1 MRADCVIRE
10 HAMGDETPRQLG
22 RYELIRRI
30 AVGGMG
36 EIYLAR
42 VRGTAGFEKTVIIK
56 TILPHLAEEETF
68 VDKFL
73 DEGRIVVNLTH
84 GNIVPV
90 FDMDEVDGEYFIA
103 MDYVPGRD
111 VREVLKRL
119 RERGE
124 QMPVDIA
131 TYITAEVCEGLGYAH
146 RQTDEEGNNLGIVHR
161 DVSPSNVLIS
171 TEGEVKIIDFG
182 IARAAD
188 RRAKT
193 VSGRIQGKCCYMSP
207 EQARGDDLDHRSDVF
222 STGVV
227 FYEMLTGLR
236 PFEGDSDLKSLD
248 LVRECDY
255 EPPSFVDGEVPP
267 QIDAIVERAL
277 QKDPD
282 DRYQTIDE
290 MHLELME
297 YLAEDGAPMTST
309 KVAEFLEDLFP
320 EGLEREEFQR
330 DEDDEPEPA
339 DEELGL
345 DEALNREL
353 ERLDDAPDGPGGD
366 DIDPFR
372 ETKPADQDDEA
383 DQSDTGSRPQIGP
396 GSGRT
401 ETITP
406 EARSAVDV
414 DGGPTEDD
422 RAQTPGSTPA
432 PEPEQRVGN
441 DTETAETADES
452 GGGGGRGAILAV
464 VALMVGIGL
473 GAGAFW
479 GFGGPDKAELSVRT
493 EPAGA
498 SIRLDGQKVDGHQ
511 TPHEMRVTPGD
522 HTLAFDK
529 KGYRERMV
537 DVSLEPG
544 LQETLAV
551 SLQKAEDESDEESA
565 REFIVQSEPEGAKL
579 RVNRQKVGQAPVA
592 IEVAPGETKFI
603 EARMKDCERAQL
615 PVFHGRENKT
625 VTVSLECGPPEEKD
639 GGESDE
645 KTAAAEDGDK
655 SAGGAREQQVVRPRR
670 IEVTFASEPAGA
682 TVWVDERQVGKT
694 PVDETFRRGAELSV
708 RFEKADYET
717 VERTVS
723 PTDLDGGR
731 LEVAMEEKKS
741 GCLNFFAVHPQYNEL
756 AIDGQW
762 LEGRRQKLQ
771 HYELSA
777 GKHTIRV
784 RNPDAGRDETFEFD
798 VDPGEDCTSLTVWDP
813 DDG

>member
-1 MRADCVIRE
+1 
-10 HAMGDETPRQLG
+10 MGDETPRQLG

-56 TILPHLAEEETF
+56 TILPHLAEEDTF
-68 VDKFL
+68 VEKFL

-111 VREVLKRL
+111 VREVLQRL
-119 RERGE
+119 RDRGD
-124 QMPVDIA
+124 QIPVDIA

-146 RQTDEEGNNLGIVHR
+146 RQTDEEGDNLGIVHR

-207 EQARGDDLDHRSDVF
+207 EQARGDDLDHRSDIF

-248 LVRECDY
+248 LVRECDF

-267 QIDAIVERAL
+267 QIDAIVEHAL
-277 QKDPD
+277 EKDPD

-297 YLAEDGAPMTST
+297 YLAGDGSPMTST
-309 KVAEFLEDLFP
+309 KVAEFLEGLFP

-330 DEDDEPEPA
+330 DEDEEPDPA
-339 DEELGL
+339 DGEMDL

-353 ERLDDAPDGPGGD
+353 ERLDEAPESPSGD
-366 DIDPFR
+366 DIDPFE
-372 ETKPADQDDEA
+372 ETHPADQADE
-383 DQSDTGSRPQIGP
+383 GSSPQIVP

-414 DGGPTEDD
+414 DLGSSDEDD
-422 RAQTPGSTPA
+422 RQKTPGSTPA

-441 DTETAETADES
+441 DTETAETADEPTD
-452 GGGGGRGAILAV
+452 GGGRGAILVV

-479 GFGGPDKAELSVRT
+479 GFGGPDRAELSMRT

-498 SIRLDGQKVDGHQ
+498 TIRLDGEQVGGQ
-511 TPHEMRVTPGD
+511 ETPHEMRVVPGD
-522 HTLAFDK
+522 HTLTFDK
-529 KGYRERMV
+529 EGYREREV
-537 DVSLEPG
+537 DVSLDPG

-551 SLQKAEDESDEESA
+551 SLRKAEEASA

-579 RVNRQKVGQAPVA
+579 RVNRQKVGEAPVT

-615 PVFHGRENKT
+615 PVFHGHDEKT

-645 KTAAAEDGDK
+645 KTAAAEDGNK
-655 SAGGAREQQVVRPRR
+655 SAGGSREPQRVRPRR
-670 IEVTFASEPAGA
+670 VEVTFASEPSGA

-694 PVDETFRRGAELSV
+694 PVDETFRRGTELSV
-708 RFEKADYET
+708 RFEKSDYET
-717 VERTVS
+717 VERTVT
-723 PTDLDGGR
+723 PADLDGGR
-731 LEVAMEEKKS
+731 LEVALEEKKS
-741 GCLNFFAVHPQYNEL
+741 GCLNFFAVHPQYNEI

-777 GKHTIRV
+777 GQHTIRV

-798 VDPGEDCTSLTVWDP
+798 VDPGEDCTSMTVWDP